1 MEINQR
7 NHRGPLAGLRI
18 LDVTQ
23 ALSGPYCTMMLADLG
38 ADVIKIEPPTGDMTR
53 NAGPFTAE
61 DTERAYGG
69 YFASINRGKRSIAL
83 DLKDP
88 DDCEIFLALVRT
100 ADALV
105 ENSRAG
111 VMDRLGL
118 GYETLAAVNDRLVYT
133 AIRGFG
139 DPRTGKSPYVDWPA
153 FDIVAQAMGGLISV
167 TGAAD
172 GTVMKAGPSIGDI
185 YSGALATVGVLA
197 ALVSALRS
205 GKGQFVDVA
214 MVDAVLSLCEGAVY
228 QYDYTGEVPRP
239 SGNGHPIIAP
249 FDVYPTLDGH
259 CGIAAGQEALFRR
272 LCDRMGR
279 PDLATDERFA
289 EFHTRVANRVV
300 LNDEVTA
307 WSRTKTTAE
316 IVALLGGDVPVGPV
330 NTMADVFADPHFAG
344 REMVVEV
351 EQPDGSRPVHLAGQ
365 PIKMSRD
372 HTGVRSRPPR
382 LDEHRDQILKEA
394 GLQ

>member
-1 MEINQR
+1 MEMNQR
-7 NHRGPLAGLRI
+7 DHRGPLAGLRI

-139 DPRTGKSPYVDWPA
+139 DPRTGSSPYVDWPA

-167 TGAAD
+167 TGSAD

-185 YSGALATVGVLA
+185 
-197 ALVSALRS
+197 
-205 GKGQFVDVA
+205 
-214 MVDAVLSLCEGAVY
+214 
-228 QYDYTGEVPRP
+228 
-239 SGNGHPIIAP
+239 
-249 FDVYPTLDGH
+249 
-259 CGIAAGQEALFRR
+259 
-272 LCDRMGR
+272 
-279 PDLATDERFA
+279 
-289 EFHTRVANRVV
+289 
-300 LNDEVTA
+300 
-307 WSRTKTTAE
+307 
-316 IVALLGGDVPVGPV
+316 
-330 NTMADVFADPHFAG
+330 
-344 REMVVEV
+344 
-351 EQPDGSRPVHLAGQ
+351 
-365 PIKMSRD
+365 
-372 HTGVRSRPPR
+372 
-382 LDEHRDQILKEA
+382 
-394 GLQ
+394 